1 MSINKQTH
9 STDKNSVPKLT
20 FIKWKSMAKII
31 LVQTLW
37 FNQVKVENIN
47 QSASQ
52 KSFRMSKTP
61 NYHKATIWPKSW
73 TKPKVN
79 KNIPVRFL
87 SKV

>member
-20 FIKWKSMAKII
+20 FMKWKLMAKIT

-37 FNQVKVENIN
+37 FNPVKVENIN

-52 KSFRMSKTP
+52 KSSRMYKAPS
-61 NYHKATIWPKSW
+61 YHKA
-73 TKPKVN
+73 
-79 KNIPVRFL
+79 NI
-87 SKV
+87 